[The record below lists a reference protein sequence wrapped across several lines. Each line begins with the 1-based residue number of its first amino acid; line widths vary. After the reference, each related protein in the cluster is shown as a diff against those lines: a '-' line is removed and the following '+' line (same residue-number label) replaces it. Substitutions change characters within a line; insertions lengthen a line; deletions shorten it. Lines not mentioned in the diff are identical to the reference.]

1 MAYLK
6 RNKYLVKSKSKI
18 GIAVIGNICSFKI
31 HNIGTNNKQTKST
44 TRYFWNHF
52 LSMAFVSIN
61 ATIRFGKNAHNTL

>member
-6 RNKYLVKSKSKI
+6 RNKYLVKSKNKI

-31 HNIGTNNKQTKST
+31 HKIGTINKLTKIT
-44 TRYFWNHF
+44 NRYFWSHF
-52 LSMAFVSIN
+52 LSMAFVSVN

>member
-6 RNKYLVKSKSKI
+6 RNKYLIKSKSKI
-18 GIAVIGNICSFKI
+18 GIAEIGNICSLKI
-31 HNIGTNNKQTKST
+31 HKIGTIDKQTKST
-44 TRYFWNHF
+44 TRYFCSHF